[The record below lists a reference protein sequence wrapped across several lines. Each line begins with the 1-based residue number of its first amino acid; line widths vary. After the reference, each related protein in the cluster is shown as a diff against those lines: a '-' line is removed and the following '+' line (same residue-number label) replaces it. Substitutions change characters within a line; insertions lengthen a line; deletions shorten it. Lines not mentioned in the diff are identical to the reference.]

1 MKPQQELTSGYQA
14 DFFRSELSRMVNP
27 KHPMVKVAAGMDWEA
42 FERALEKT
50 WHPEL
55 GRPGVSTRLLVSLNY
70 LKYVYDLSDEGVL
83 ELWVENPY
91 WQHLSGMKF
100 FEHQAPIEASS
111 LSRWRKRLAK
121 VGAEK
126 LLEETIKAGL
136 RMKLI
141 QPRQLERINV
151 DTTVQE
157 KHVRFPTDSRL
168 YDRARETLVKLAKRR
183 RLKLRQS
190 YERVG
195 KRLMLKQSRYAH
207 ARQYKRAGKC
217 GRHLKTLLGRVI
229 RDIQRKC
236 PEPDLKLREEL
247 KQAQR
252 VYDQQRKDK
261 GKVYSVHAPEVECIS
276 KGKAHKRYEFGV
288 KVSVGTSSRGGWHV
302 AAQAHPG
309 NPYDGHTLKETLEQ
323 VRRMV
328 GNRVKE
334 VFVDRGY
341 RGHGYEGEMDV
352 HVDKQRKGKTAN
364 RLWKWMKRR
373 AVVEPGIS
381 HLKHGHRMNRNRLK
395 GTQGDQLNAVL
406 SAAGMNFRKL
416 LKRAAKTWLHIRWI
430 LNPAEFQLQIP
441 FNPNTIA
448 HLCSLT

>member
-1 MKPQQELTSGYQA
+1 MGSKPCKLMRQMKPQQEVSTGYQG
-14 DFFRSELSRMVNP
+14 DFFRTELSRMVNP
-27 KHPMVKVAAGMDWEA
+27 KHPMVKVAACKWNQRGN
-42 FERALEKT
+42 ERLSKQTARLKESGGIRLKKPAT
-50 WHPEL
+50 P
-55 GRPGVSTRLLVSLNY
+55 PGI
-70 LKYVYDLSDEGVL
+70 
-83 ELWVENPY
+83 
-91 WQHLSGMKF
+91 M
-100 FEHQAPIEASS
+100 
-111 LSRWRKRLAK
+111 
-121 VGAEK
+121 
-126 LLEETIKAGL
+126 
-136 RMKLI
+136 
-141 QPRQLERINV
+141 

-168 YDRARETLVKLAKRR
+168 CDRARTVLVSLAKRR

-195 KRLMLKQSRYAH
+195 KQLMLKQSRYAH

-236 PEPDLKLREEL
+236 PEPDPKLKEEL

-252 VYDQQRKDK
+252 IYDQQRKDK

-328 GNRVKE
+328 GGKVKQ

-352 HVDKQRKGKTAN
+352 HVDKQRKGKTPK

-416 LKRAAKTWLHIRWI
+416 LIQAGKTWLYIRWM
-430 LNPAEFQLQIP
+430 LNPAEIQLHII
-441 FNPNTIA
+441 FNPNTA
-448 HLCSLT
+448 FYPRSLN